1 MNRQQDWIC
10 KCVRQTLVKPLPP
23 LSIIS
28 SNDLANKGRRGKI
41 DVFLKKNIIFYNL
54 IFIYFLLIEG
64 EWDATN
70 DWENHVQPM
79 SSFILVLRLLEL
91 MCGGSTPAK
100 EGAVPI
106 VRTPRATSSW
116 WWWCSPRWHLWF
128 HQTHES
134 QPNYVGHSN
143 QYSFTSDNDKDDVL
157 SRVL

>member
-54 IFIYFLLIEG
+54 IISYY
-64 EWDATN
+64 
-70 DWENHVQPM
+70 
-79 SSFILVLRLLEL
+79 SFISYLLRDREMLPMIEKITFNQCHPYLVLRLLEL

-116 WWWCSPRWHLWF
+116 WWWCSPRWHPCF
-128 HQTHES
+128 HQTHGS
-134 QPNYVGHSN
+134 QPND
-143 QYSFTSDNDKDDVL
+143 SFKSIFFNK
-157 SRVL
+157 RQW